1 MRLRSSAGILSARL
15 AARLVGGEIDLLDAD
30 QPPGIVEGAQR
41 QALGRAGG
49 GALDMQ
55 RQPRGIRLRRA
66 QQGRKPGRRIGED
79 GERAQLA
86 QTFGQLA
93 AGIGIGAGEPVGEP
107 DHGDMAGDLRLQIEM
122 LHRRQGRGAVRRP
135 GAGLQHADLLA
146 RLGRAQHAAGGD
158 GPAVGRRRGGEQ
170 DDGNLVALGLVHR
183 LGHAVLAVGPAG
195 GGGPAVVHHQHQ
207 GALALELAMG
217 IQQRPG
223 ESQDDQGRQQ
233 QAHQDQPERRA
244 IGRLLLRDQIEEQAD
259 GREAHPARRRR
270 RQAQQPPQQ
279 RQRRQAQRAARA
291 R

>member
-1 MRLRSSAGILSARL
+1 MRLRSSAGIFSARL
-15 AARLVGGEIDLLDAD
+15 ALVLSAAKSTFSTLTSRPASSRARRAS
-30 QPPGIVEGAQR
+30 
-41 QALGRAGG
+41 LGRAGG

-66 QQGRKPGRRIGED
+66 QQGRKTGRRIGED

-93 AGIGIGAGEPVGEP
+93 AGIGIGAGKPVGEP
-107 DHGDMAGDLRLQIEM
+107 DHGDIAGDPRLQIEM
-122 LHRRQGRGAVRRP
+122 LHRRQGRGAVRGP

-158 GPAVGRRRGGEQ
+158 GPPVGRRGGGEQ

-207 GALALELAMG
+207 GALALEA
-217 IQQRPG
+217 RY
-223 ESQDDQGRQQ
+223 GRS
-233 QAHQDQPERRA
+233 AA
-244 IGRLLLRDQIEEQAD
+244 
-259 GREAHPARRRR
+259 ARRIRG
-270 RQAQQPPQQ
+270 
-279 RQRRQAQRAARA
+279 
-291 R
+291 